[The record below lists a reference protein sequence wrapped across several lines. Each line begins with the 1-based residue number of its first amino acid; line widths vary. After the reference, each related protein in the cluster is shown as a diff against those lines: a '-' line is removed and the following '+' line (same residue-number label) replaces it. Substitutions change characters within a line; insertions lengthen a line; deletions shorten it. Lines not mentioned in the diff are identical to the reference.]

1 MATEKAV
8 KVIQRYIED
17 AIAAEK
23 GFEAQLRAFAEEG
36 SSDQVHHLFLQH
48 AEETRRQYERL
59 TTRLHELGGEPSATK
74 SLLAQLFVF
83 TPKIAQIGH
92 DIVDRVTQ
100 NLMVAYS
107 VECFEVAMYEALIA
121 VAEAAGDQETA
132 LLARD
137 IQEEEREMAANVW
150 RLIAPWA
157 HTSFNKLAAMEPA
170 TV

>member
-8 KVIQRYIED
+8 RVIQRYLAD

-23 GFEAQLRAFAEEG
+23 GFETQFRAFAEEG
-36 SSDQVHHLFLQH
+36 SSEQIHHLFLQH
-48 AEETRRQYERL
+48 AEETRTQYERL
-59 TTRLHELGGEPSATK
+59 TKRLEELGGQPSAAK

-100 NLMVAYS
+100 NLIMAYS
-107 VECFEVAMYEALIA
+107 VESFEVAMYEALIA
-121 VAEAAGDQETA
+121 VAEAAGDQDTA

-137 IQEEEREMAANVW
+137 IREEERRTAVKIWE
-150 RLIAPWA
+150 LIAPWA
-157 HTSFNKLAAMEPA
+157 HTSFNKLAAVEPVA
-170 TV
+170 V

>member
-1 MATEKAV
+1 MATEKAIR
-8 KVIQRYIED
+8 VIQRYIED

-23 GFEAQLRAFAEEG
+23 AFEAQLRAFAAEG
-36 SSDQVHHLFLQH
+36 SSEQVRHLFLQH

-59 TTRLHELGGEPSATK
+59 TTRLEELGGEPSAAK
-74 SLLAQLFVF
+74 SLLAQLFVS

-100 NLMVAYS
+100 NLIIAYS

-137 IQEEEREMAANVW
+137 IQEEERDTAAEVW
-150 RLIAPWA
+150 HLITPWA
-157 HTSFNKLAAMEPA
+157 HTSFNKLAATEPLM
-170 TV
+170 V

>member
-8 KVIQRYIED
+8 KVIQRYIDD

-23 GFEAQLRAFAEEG
+23 AFEAQLRAFAEEG
-36 SSDQVHHLFLQH
+36 SSEQVRHLFLQH
-48 AEETRRQYERL
+48 AAETRRQHERL
-59 TTRLHELGGEPSATK
+59 TGRLRELGGEPSAAK

-100 NLMVAYS
+100 NLMIAYS
-107 VECFEVAMYEALIA
+107 VESFEVAMYEALVA
-121 VAEAAGDQETA
+121 VAEAAGDQDTA

-137 IQEEEREMAANVW
+137 IQEEERETAGKVW
-150 RLIAPWA
+150 CLIAPWA
-157 HTSFNKLAAMEPA
+157 HTSFNKLAAHEPL

>member
-8 KVIQRYIED
+8 RVIQRYLDD

-23 GFEAQLRAFAEEG
+23 AFQAQFRAFAEEG
-36 SSDQVHHLFLQH
+36 SSEQVHHLFLQH

-59 TTRLHELGGEPSATK
+59 TMRLEELGGEPSAAK

-100 NLMVAYS
+100 DLMVAYA
-107 VECFEVAMYEALIA
+107 VECFEVAMYEALVA
-121 VAEAAGDQETA
+121 VAEAAGDQDTA

-150 RLIAPWA
+150 HLIAPWA
-157 HTSFNKLAAMEPA
+157 HTSFNKLAALEPA
-170 TV
+170 TA

>member
-8 KVIQRYIED
+8 RVIQRYLED

-23 GFEAQLRAFAEEG
+23 GFEAQLRAFADEG
-36 SSDQVHHLFLQH
+36 SSEQVHHLFLQH

-59 TTRLHELGGEPSATK
+59 TTRLHDLGGESSTAK
-74 SLLAQLFVF
+74 SILAQLFVF
-83 TPKIAQIGH
+83 APKVAEIGH

-100 NLMVAYS
+100 HLIIAYS
-107 VECFEVAMYEALIA
+107 VECFEVAMYEALVA

-137 IQEEEREMAANVW
+137 IQEQERETAAKVW
-150 RLIAPWA
+150 HLISPWA
-157 HTSFNKLAAMEPA
+157 HTSFNKLAAIEPL